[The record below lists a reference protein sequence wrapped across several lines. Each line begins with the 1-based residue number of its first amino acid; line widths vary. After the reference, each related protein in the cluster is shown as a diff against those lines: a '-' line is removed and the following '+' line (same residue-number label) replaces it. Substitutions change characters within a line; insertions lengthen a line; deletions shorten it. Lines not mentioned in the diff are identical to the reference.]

1 MFSVRFGIFTQVF
14 TESTTKRSHILGIGH
29 MKQTRIIIGMI
40 LLSAVTLFMFGC
52 SQPPKEEEQAAK
64 VALDS
69 ARTAEAPVYAAN
81 EWTDADQGMTAAEA
95 KMESKDYDEA
105 KRLFLEVHGKAEIAI
120 DAAARGKALL
130 TTELDQLKEATQKKV
145 DAVKTELKKQQ
156 KKVPKKTAASI
167 AATINEAESNSAD
180 ANQLIASGKLI
191 DAKAKFAAA
200 SGKADEAASALAS
213 ALAPKHPAK
222 KAVKHA
228 TMKPTKHSTKKPV
241 RRTARKK

>member
-14 TESTTKRSHILGIGH
+14 KESTTERSHILGIGH
-29 MKQTRIIIGMI
+29 MKKSRIIIGLV
-40 LLSAVTLFMFGC
+40 LLSAAMLFMYGC

-156 KKVPKKTAASI
+156 KKVPKKAAASI
-167 AATINEAESNSAD
+167 AATINEAGSNSAD

-200 SGKADEAASALAS
+200 SGKADEAASALQR

-222 KAVKHA
+222 KAVKKAVMHS
-228 TMKPTKHSTKKPV
+228 TKKPVKHSTKKPV
-241 RRTARKK
+241 KRT